1 MPYHLDTPRKNRL
14 LGAKDFFD
22 FLRKKEDENG
32 LVNTRL
38 LRSGT
43 TVIATCFRE
52 QRGSVASLFSRKV
65 RERRSY
71 EKDPRGGFRGD
82 DVLRLGEEQLDDAEK
97 VIEENG
103 YDGHD
108 IDEGT
113 LRHEATLRKK
123 LREREI
129 GRYLAVTRDAISDD
143 TAKLRLDFTKDLL
156 RRFPTKYDW
165 RGVLFSDELHF
176 GYGKEENRH
185 YIYRR
190 RGKRE
195 DREYIRY
202 LDPPEK
208 KRKAPKK
215 DAPDGPRNDEET
227 KEAHYFAVVGYGY
240 KPDLYE
246 YTVPSNK
253 TGKMSGKVYVELLRK
268 CLKPLLDDGE
278 DFTLE
283 EDRDGAY
290 KSKEAVEYKKEIGP
304 KTYLNGTAS
313 PDLSVIENP
322 VARSSKAYFRKH
334 ARYDAE
340 SIRRQ
345 AEDS

>member
-1 MPYHLDTPRKNRL
+1 MPVGQSKHLETPKKNKL
-14 LGAKDFFD
+14 LGGKEFLD

-32 LVNTRL
+32 NVNTRS
-38 LRSGT
+38 LRGG
-43 TVIATCFRE
+43 ATILSLCFRE
-52 QRGSVASLFSRKV
+52 KRRTVAAVLAGG
-65 RERRSY
+65 RERRTF

-82 DVLRLGEEQLDDAEK
+82 DVLRLGDEQLDEAEK

-113 LRHEATLRKK
+113 LRYEAQLPNTSSRTLRKK

-129 GRYLAVTRDAISDD
+129 GRYLAVTRDARNDESTSRKTFFDAFRLNTISG
-143 TAKLRLDFTKDLL
+143 AYFS
-156 RRFPTKYDW
+156 PTSYT
-165 RGVLFSDELHF
+165 SAT
-176 GYGKEENRH
+176 
-185 YIYRR
+185 R

-195 DREYIRY
+195 DRDYIRY

-227 KEAHYFAVVGYGY
+227 KEAHYFAVVGYEY
-240 KPDLYE
+240 KPNLYE

-283 EDRDGAY
+283 EDRDGAH
-290 KSKEAVEYKKEIGP
+290 KSKEAVAYKKEIGL
-304 KTYLNGTAS
+304 KTYLNETAS
-313 PDLSVIENP
+313 PDLLCLENP
-322 VARSSKAYFRKH
+322 VARSTKAYFRKH